1 MNKNNPNSSENLKDD
16 ELFADN
22 IISIDAL
29 REVFYALSDKIR
41 LEIINLLIDRGE
53 MCVCKFQE
61 IFAISQPNL
70 SFHLGILRK
79 TGLVKTRRKGT
90 WMNYALNVEN
100 PILNALIPLIKVDA
114 GGNFIKDK
122 A

>member
-1 MNKNNPNSSENLKDD
+1 MNKNNTNSSENLKDD

-22 IISIDAL
+22 IISIDGL
-29 REVFYALSDKIR
+29 REVFYALSDKVR

-61 IFAISQPNL
+61 IFPISQPNL

-79 TGLVKTRRKGT
+79 AGLVKTRRKGT

-100 PILNALIPLIKVDA
+100 TVLNVLIPLIKVDA
-114 GGNFIKDK
+114 GGNVIKDK
-122 A
+122 T